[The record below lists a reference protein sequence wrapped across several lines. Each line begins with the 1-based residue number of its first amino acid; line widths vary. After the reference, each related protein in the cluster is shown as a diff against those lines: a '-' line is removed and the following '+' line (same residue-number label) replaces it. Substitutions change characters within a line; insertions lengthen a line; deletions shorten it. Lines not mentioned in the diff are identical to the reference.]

1 MLVDLPLLF
10 RLSFRKLLQLSQCNT
25 AHLFL
30 TLSNGTLLILSR
42 YPLLFVGTRDGTL
55 DLLKVPE
62 EKRSASLLNQT
73 TFALLGMITALAWKL
88 TDLSFVS
95 SISGAVFGTA
105 LIFVYPSLMFRAA
118 IKNLG
123 DKATNREKKE
133 SSFAMLVNLVGIV
146 IGVIG
151 TKMALQG
158 TSSH

>member
-1 MLVDLPLLF
+1 VAI
-10 RLSFRKLLQLSQCNT
+10 S
-25 AHLFL
+25 
-30 TLSNGTLLILSR
+30 LIFS

-73 TFALLGMITALAWKL
+73 TFALLGMISALAWKL

-123 DKATNREKKE
+123 DKATDGEKKE
-133 SSFAMLVNLVGIV
+133 STFAMLVNLVGIAV
-146 IGVIG
+146 GIIG
-151 TKMALQG
+151 TKMALG
-158 TSSH
+158 GASTH

>member
-1 MLVDLPLLF
+1 MG
-10 RLSFRKLLQLSQCNT
+10 S
-25 AHLFL
+25 
-30 TLSNGTLLILSR
+30 
-42 YPLLFVGTRDGTL
+42 RDGTL
-55 DLLKVPE
+55 DLLRVPE

-123 DKATNREKKE
+123 DKATAGQKRE
-133 SSFAMLVNLVGIV
+133 STFAMVINLLGIV
-146 IGVIG
+146 IAGIG
-151 TKMALQG
+151 TKMSLQ
-158 TSSH
+158 

>member
-1 MLVDLPLLF
+1 M
-10 RLSFRKLLQLSQCNT
+10 SFFQILCLIWANS
-25 AHLFL
+25 
-30 TLSNGTLLILSR
+30 LLITIWQFLSR

-73 TFALLGMITALAWKL
+73 TFGLLGIVTALAWKL

-123 DKATNREKKE
+123 DKATARDKKE
-133 SSFAMLVNLVGIV
+133 SSLAMIVNIVGIV
-146 IGVIG
+146 IGIIG
-151 TKMALQG
+151 TKMAIG
-158 TSSH
+158 TA

>member
-1 MLVDLPLLF
+1 MAI
-10 RLSFRKLLQLSQCNT
+10 S
-25 AHLFL
+25 
-30 TLSNGTLLILSR
+30 LIFS

-62 EKRSASLLNQT
+62 DKRTSSLLNNT
-73 TFALLGMITALAWKL
+73 TFALLGAISALAWKL

-123 DKATNREKKE
+123 DQANQAQKRKGTL
-133 SSFAMLVNLVGIV
+133 AMVVNLVGIV
-146 IGVIG
+146 IAVIG
-151 TKMALQG
+151 TKMSLQ
-158 TSSH
+158 

>member
-1 MLVDLPLLF
+1 MVLTDL
-10 RLSFRKLLQLSQCNT
+10 CT
-25 AHLFL
+25 HLPRRN
-30 TLSNGTLLILSR
+30 S

-62 EKRSASLLNQT
+62 EKRSPSLLNQT
-73 TFALLGMITALAWKL
+73 TFALLGMVTALAWKL

-123 DKATNREKKE
+123 DKATDKQKKE
-133 SSFAMLVNLVGIV
+133 GTFAMIVNLLGIV
-146 IGVIG
+146 IAAIG
-151 TKMALQG
+151 TKMSLSDA
-158 TSSH
+158 SFH